1 MKRYIRSSTSFKRIA
16 RVDEFDNGR
25 VLHSWQEMTDD
36 EAEELAKQASL
47 KYPGKIFY
55 VQYDDIMNPSSDIKW
70 VNGQPYY
77 TYDEALRA
85 SKSQKLI

>member
-1 MKRYIRSSTSFKRIA
+1 MKRYIRSGTAYKRVA
-16 RVDEFDNGR
+16 RTDEFDNGYI
-25 VLHSWQEMTDD
+25 LHSYQKMTDD

-55 VQYDDIMNPSSDIKW
+55 VQYDNLMNSSSDIKW

-77 TYDEALRA
+77 TYDEALDA
-85 SKSQKLI
+85 SRSQN